1 MYSNRVVFDE
11 TLLPKKSTNGR
22 YVRFGASSGDKP
34 GITPT
39 SPIVQV
45 IQWNNIQSTA
55 RRNIMKNF
63 RLNGKLVVHINH
75 TTASPQAITLKLI
88 GDLNRFI
95 DINCTVNGTCNYV
108 SHGNAT
114 EPVYKNYIDGEITN
128 MDVQTYYNLTKSQ
141 AEGETAGK
149 TWSPTSSATENKY
162 VEWEIDFSTKIMH
175 PFLFTELGGVSA
187 LNITITTNPG
197 LLGMLDFSGAGA
209 SNMSEVNAFIN
220 GASISYVE
228 YEGASDTFVKK
239 VGYMVPY
246 QVACSGSNDATANT
260 RNVSGA
266 PLNVYNHIGVEGS
279 GLASWS
285 ADTVVQKALPITVF
299 NASVNNHVNCYN
311 ATGIQELFGRSKE
324 MGYIGQ
330 MSDFTNSPVSGANLG
345 NNELG
350 CVVKMSNRNLDVNIN
365 TGEIYR
371 FDANITYSDLGKDK
385 SKLYLYTV
393 YEYPALL
400 YLSPEKST
408 CEYIVNEPVSE
419 VGDYE
424 ADDLYSGAGLF
435 DWIKKGFNWLK
446 NNRII
451 SRGAT
456 ALGSVLPGQAG
467 SVASVVGDVANRLG
481 MSTSVF

>member
-63 RLNGKLVVHINH
+63 RLNGKLVVHLKTSATGKKH
-75 TTASPQAITLKLI
+75 TLKLI

-128 MDVQTYYNLTKSQ
+128 MDVQTYYNLSGAKIGS
-141 AEGETAGK
+141 TAQ
-149 TWSPTSSATENKY
+149 TTLSWALTSGATNQ
-162 VEWEIDFSTKIMH
+162 VLEWEIDFSTKIMH

-197 LLGMLDFSGAGA
+197 LLGMLDITS
-209 SNMSEVNAFIN
+209 SETTLSEVNAFIN

-246 QVACSGSNDATANT
+246 QVACGGSNEATANT

-330 MSDFTNSPVSGANLG
+330 MSDFTNSPVNEENLG

>member
-63 RLNGKLVVHINH
+63 RLNGKLVVHLK
-75 TTASPQAITLKLI
+75 TSATATKHTLKLI

-128 MDVQTYYNLTKSQ
+128 MDVQTYYNLSGAKIGSTSQ
-141 AEGETAGK
+141 TTLSWAL
-149 TWSPTSSATENKY
+149 TSSATNQ
-162 VEWEIDFSTKIMH
+162 VLEWEIDFSTKIMH

-197 LLGMLDFSGAGA
+197 LLGMLDITS
-209 SNMSEVNAFIN
+209 SETTLSEVNAFIN

-246 QVACSGSNDATANT
+246 QVACAGSNEATANT

-266 PLNVYNHIGVEGS
+266 PLNVYNHIGIEGS
-279 GLASWS
+279 GLSTWS
-285 ADTVVQKALPITVF
+285 ADIVVQKALPITVF

-330 MSDFTNSPVSGANLG
+330 MSDFTNSPVNEGNLG

-350 CVVKMSNRNLDVNIN
+350 CCVKMSNRNLDVNIN

-371 FDANITYSDLGKDK
+371 FDANITYNHLGKDR
-385 SKLYLYTV
+385 SKLYLYTI

-424 ADDLYSGAGLF
+424 EDDLYSGAGLF

-446 NNRII
+446 NNKIL

-456 ALGSVLPGQAG
+456 ALSGILPGQAG
-467 SVASVVGDVANRLG
+467 TVASVVGDVANRLG